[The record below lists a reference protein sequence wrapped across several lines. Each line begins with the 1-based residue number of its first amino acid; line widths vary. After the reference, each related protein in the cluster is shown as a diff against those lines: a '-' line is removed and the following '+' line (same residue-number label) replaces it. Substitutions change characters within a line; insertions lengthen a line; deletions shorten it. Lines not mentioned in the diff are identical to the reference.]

1 MGQAELLLRQ
11 ARERN
16 RRNMESIV
24 SIFGMSSEEGIK
36 ATEKFHEKWVNEQ
49 QKEGLGDGK

>member
-1 MGQAELLLRQ
+1 MGQAEFLLRQ

-16 RRNMESIV
+16 RRSMESIV